1 MQAGLE
7 NPAGQEMA
15 HTCLALEAE
24 VLLGRGLVQGCGWH
38 WAESS

>member
-24 VLLGRGLVQGCGWH
+24 VLLGRAPVSQALLH
-38 WAESS
+38 PE